1 MVNLELYRI
10 FIAIYRAGT
19 ISKAAVFCDITQPAA
34 SQQLA
39 SLERALKVKL
49 FERTPRAMV
58 ATNEGHELYTKV
70 SDSFDWLDFVSQDF
84 VMRQQEEEALLHI
97 GAPLAYYHDSLVER
111 LSDLDFRID
120 VHFGSEEEQIN
131 ALKSGR
137 IDLLI
142 STTSFDDKNF
152 INEHILDQTY
162 ALVGSKGIKAPQ
174 DGFDKLQDI
183 LSWLRKKKWVSYDME
198 LSLIRSCFKAE
209 YGVQP
214 NIKPKFILPNHH
226 LILETLKHTESLAI
240 VPKQLAD
247 QGIKENHIQL
257 FHTFT
262 KYTQQLSMRYEYSA
276 QNSILIKQFRKRVLS
291 AI

>member
-19 ISKAAVFCDITQPAA
+19 ISKAAVLCDITQPAA

-39 SLERALKVKL
+39 SLEKTLKVKL

-84 VMRQQEEEALLHI
+84 VMQREEEEALLSV
-97 GAPLAYYHDSLVER
+97 GVPLAYYKEVLLEK
-111 LSDLDFRID
+111 LSNLSFRVH
-120 VHFGSEEEQIN
+120 VHFGTDEELIKELEN
-131 ALKSGR
+131 GK

-142 STTSFDDKNF
+142 GNSSLENRNY
-152 INEHILDQTY
+152 ISEHILNQKFS
-162 ALVGSKGIKAPQ
+162 LVGHSRIESPQ
-174 DGFDKLQDI
+174 NGFDKLQDVI
-183 LSWLRKKKWVSYDME
+183 SWLRKKNWVSYDME
-198 LSLIRSCFKAE
+198 LSLIRRCFKAE

-214 NIKPKFILPNHH
+214 NIKPKFVVPNFH
-226 LILETLKHTESLAI
+226 LMLETIKHTEALAMVPEYLAI
-240 VPKQLAD
+240 ALVQQKQ
-247 QGIKENHIQL
+247 IQL

-262 KYTQQLSMRYEYSA
+262 KHTEQLYLSYEHSA
-276 QNSILIKQFRKRVLS
+276 KNSILIKEFKQRLLT
-291 AI
+291 

>member
-19 ISKAAVFCDITQPAA
+19 ISKAAVLCDITQPAA

-39 SLERALKVKL
+39 TLEKTLKVKL

-84 VMRQQEEEALLHI
+84 VMQRDEEEALLLI
-97 GAPLAYYHDSLVER
+97 GAPLEYYQEVLVHK
-111 LSDLDFRID
+111 LCNLPFRID
-120 VHFGSEEEQIN
+120 VHFGSDE
-131 ALKSGR
+131 ALVQALESGK

-142 STTSFDDKNF
+142 SDLSLENKNF
-152 INEHILDQTY
+152 IREHITNQKF
-162 ALVGSKGIKAPQ
+162 ALVGDNLTQAPHN
-174 DGFDKLQDI
+174 GFEKLQDI
-183 LSWLRKKKWVSYDME
+183 LSWLRKKNWVSYDME
-198 LSLIRSCFKAE
+198 LSLIRRCFKAE

-214 NIKPKFILPNHH
+214 NIKPKFIVPNLH
-226 LILETLKHTESLAI
+226 LMLETIKYTKCLAI
-240 VPKQLAD
+240 VPEYLALPLVRQKQ
-247 QGIKENHIQL
+247 IRL

-262 KYTQQLSMRYEYSA
+262 KYETQLHLHYDHSA
-276 QNSILIKQFRKRVLS
+276 KNSILIKELRKRVLE
-291 AI
+291 